1 VVHVENVC
9 YLGCATLIAFLG
21 VASAQEPQKPAA
33 AEPVF
38 SSSGPDAAVKTLRKE
53 YGEDF
58 LKGYHPNTQLGA
70 VLKKE
75 KVESL
80 HDLLKRKR

>member
-1 VVHVENVC
+1 MKQPGLDKRHRDKDGEIRKKNSN
-9 YLGCATLIAFLG
+9 TL
-21 VASAQEPQKPAA
+21 VR
-33 AEPVF
+33 
-38 SSSGPDAAVKTLRKE
+38 TLRKE

-58 LKGYHPNTQLGA
+58 AKGYREDATLGA

>member
-1 VVHVENVC
+1 MQN
-9 YLGCATLIAFLG
+9 
-21 VASAQEPQKPAA
+21 
-33 AEPVF
+33 
-38 SSSGPDAAVKTLRKE
+38 
-53 YGEDF
+53 F
-58 LKGYHPNTQLGA
+58 LKGDRSNTQLGA